1 MKIDTIILSGGSSKG
16 ISFLGTFNYLIENQY
31 IDRDLKN
38 IKKIIC
44 VSASFLFTLMIL
56 FHESDFIQM
65 KKDMLD
71 FNFVDFLDINDISL
85 KNLFNNYGLINENKN
100 HIYIKKLLKEKY
112 NKENLSLLSLYKKT
126 NIHIIVKV
134 SNITKKKIE
143 YIDHIN
149 NPKINIFKLIQM
161 TTAMPIIFQPVKYK
175 NDIYI
180 DGGLCGNLPI
190 EINDSVDYLSIDIL
204 GGNDENINNIFD
216 YLSKLYWMYTPD
228 TIMRKYDIKN
238 IKLNLDELNIDLTD
252 FNLNKDIKNK
262 LIDMGYEQAKKHFN
276 DYSASSI

>member
-1 MKIDTIILSGGSSKG
+1 MKIDTIILSGGSTKG
-16 ISFLGTFNYLIENQY
+16 ISFLGTFNYLIKNQY
-31 IDRDLKN
+31 VDRDFKN

-56 FHESDFIQM
+56 LHEFNYDL
-65 KKDMLD
+65 MLRDIFD
-71 FNFVDFLDINDISL
+71 FNFEDFLDINDISL
-85 KNLFNNYGLINENKN
+85 KNLFNNYGLINQNKN

-149 NPKINIFKLIQM
+149 NPKINILKLIQM
-161 TTAMPIIFQPVKYK
+161 TTAMPIIFQPIKYK

-190 EINDSVDYLSIDIL
+190 EINDSADYLSIDIL

-252 FNLNKDIKNK
+252 FNLNNDMKNK

>member
-1 MKIDTIILSGGSSKG
+1 
-16 ISFLGTFNYLIENQY
+16 
-31 IDRDLKN
+31 
-38 IKKIIC
+38 
-44 VSASFLFTLMIL
+44 
-56 FHESDFIQM
+56 
-65 KKDMLD
+65 MLD
-71 FNFVDFLDINDISL
+71 FNFEDFLNINDISL
-85 KNLFNNYGLINENKN
+85 KNLFINYGLINKNKN

>member
-1 MKIDTIILSGGSSKG
+1 MKIDTIILSGGSTKG
-16 ISFLGTFNYLIENQY
+16 ISFLGTFNYLIENKY

-85 KNLFNNYGLINENKN
+85 KNLFNNYGLINKNKN

-252 FNLNKDIKNK
+252 FNLNNDIKNK

>member
-85 KNLFNNYGLINENKN
+85 KNLFNNYGLINKNKN

-149 NPKINIFKLIQM
+149 NPKINILKLIQM

-252 FNLNKDIKNK
+252 FNLNNDIKNK

>member
-85 KNLFNNYGLINENKN
+85 KNLFNNYGLINKNKN

-149 NPKINIFKLIQM
+149 NPKINILKLIQM